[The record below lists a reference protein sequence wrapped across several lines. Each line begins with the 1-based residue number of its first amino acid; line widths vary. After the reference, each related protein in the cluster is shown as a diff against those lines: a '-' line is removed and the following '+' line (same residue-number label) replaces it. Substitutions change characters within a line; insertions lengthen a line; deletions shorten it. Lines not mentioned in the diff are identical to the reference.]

1 MSETLTRS
9 ISGIVYIVLLIGAT
23 LNSNWSFDLL
33 MLFFL
38 FVGIYE
44 FSKLYSTNLIGSILI
59 GTFFTFPLINNTILF
74 QNLIPYVLIFEI
86 PFLIFLMFDLF
97 KGDFKIYKN
106 KVIKYLFLLGYVI
119 FPFLILTQLPLIHK
133 SYEPKIVIGMFILI
147 WNNDTFAYICGKS
160 FGKRKLFEKMS
171 PKKTIEGFIGGL
183 IFTLIASYIL
193 SIYFTFFDLKTWLLT
208 AVLVSSLG
216 TIGDLVESKFKR
228 QANIKDSGSIMPG
241 HGGILDRLD
250 SVIFATPFLFL
261 IYLILK

>member
-1 MSETLTRS
+1 MNETLTRAL
-9 ISGIVYIVLLIGAT
+9 SGIVYIVLLIGAT
-23 LNSNWSFDLL
+23 LYSNSSFIAL

-44 FSKLYSTNLIGSILI
+44 FSKIYKLNLIGSLLV
-59 GTFFTFPLINNTILF
+59 GLFFAFPLIVDQEFF
-74 QNLIPYVLIFEI
+74 QAISPYFLIFEI
-86 PFLIFLMFDLF
+86 PFLIYLIYDLF
-97 KGDFKIYKN
+97 KGDFKIHENIALK
-106 KVIKYLFLLGYVI
+106 IIFLIGYVI
-119 FPFLILTQLPLIHK
+119 FPFLLLTQLPLVN
-133 SYEPKIVIGMFILI
+133 SSFEPRIVIGIFILI

-160 FGKRKLFEKMS
+160 FGKTKLFEKMS
-171 PKKTIEGFIGGL
+171 PKKTIEGFIGGV

-208 AVLVSSLG
+208 AVLVSVLG

-250 SVIFATPFLFL
+250 SVIFATPFLYL
-261 IYLILK
+261 IYLIQ

>member
-23 LNSNWSFDLL
+23 LFSYWTFNTL

-38 FVGIYE
+38 FVGTYE
-44 FSKLYSTNLIGSILI
+44 FSKIYKINLVGSFLTALFFSIPLLTNSSVFEKI
-59 GTFFTFPLINNTILF
+59 
-74 QNLIPYVLIFEI
+74 IPYSLLFEI
-86 PFLIFLMFDLF
+86 PFLAFLIFDLF
-97 KGDFKIYKN
+97 RGEFKIYKSTL
-106 KVIKYLFLLGYVI
+106 VKYLFLIGYVI
-119 FPFLILTQLPLIHK
+119 LPFIILTQLPLIK
-133 SYEPKIVIGMFILI
+133 NQFEPKIVIGMFILI

-171 PKKTIEGFIGGL
+171 PKKTIEGFLGGL
-183 IFTLIASYIL
+183 FFTLIASYIL
-193 SIYFTFFDLKTWLLT
+193 SIYFTFFDLETWLLT
-208 AVLVSSLG
+208 AILVSSLG

-261 IYLILK
+261 IYLIL

>member
-9 ISGIVYIVLLIGAT
+9 ISGIVYIVLLVGAT
-23 LNSNWSFDLL
+23 LYANWSFEFLIIA
-33 MLFFL
+33 FL
-38 FVGIYE
+38 FIGIFE
-44 FSKLYSTNLIGSILI
+44 FSKLYKTALIPSILI
-59 GTFFTFPLINNTILF
+59 GIFFVVPLISGNEIY
-74 QNLIPYVLIFEI
+74 QKIIPYFLLFEI
-86 PFLIFLMFDLF
+86 PFLLFLIYDLF
-97 KGDFKIYKN
+97 KGEFKIYSN
-106 KVIKYLFLLGYVI
+106 KLIKYVFLLGYVI
-119 FPFLILTQLPLIHK
+119 LPFLILTQLPLIHK

-171 PKKTIEGFIGGL
+171 PKKTIEGFVGGL
-183 IFTLIASYIL
+183 IFTLIASYVL

-261 IYLILK
+261 IYLIL